1 MSNQT
6 IRMKATLKGWRV
18 TTIEHTR
25 RSDHVESI
33 ETYDDFKEALK
44 VALHKQRLKYSEI
57 RIKN

>member
-1 MSNQT
+1 
-6 IRMKATLKGWRV
+6 MKATLKGWRV

-57 RIKN
+57 RIKS